1 MEYGEEWRS
10 IENLGEF
17 EGVWMVGEFL
27 VVWGVG
33 SNMGGIWRKC
43 GVGVEK
49 CGGVKCGGRCGEMCW
64 V

>member
-33 SNMGGIWRKC
+33 LSMGGIWKC
-43 GVGVEK
+43 GRRSREMCWGVEK
-49 CGGVKCGGRCGEMCW
+49 CGGV
-64 V
+64 